1 MGFWP
6 KRKKRIIL
14 KGEITI
20 FGMELH
26 TRDSGAVEVMWH
38 NFQRQFPYIAA
49 KVVHHHAESPLDLVV
64 ELGNGERYI
73 FDDEMQSIR
82 QLPAT
87 PDLDELSFK
96 KEFRVRLRKLMDRN
110 GISQAELADRTGI
123 HEVTISRYLTG
134 RSIPSFYAIDKI
146 AKALGCSADAFRYI

>member
-1 MGFWP
+1 ME
-6 KRKKRIIL
+6 
-14 KGEITI
+14 GEITI
-20 FGMELH
+20 FGMELYKQE
-26 TRDSGAVEVMWH
+26 SAAEIMWH
-38 NFQRQFPYIAA
+38 NFERQFPYVAA
-49 KVVHHHAESPLDLVV
+49 KVVRHHAESPLDLVV

-73 FDDEMQSIR
+73 YDDEAQSIR

-87 PDLDELSFK
+87 PDLDEPAFK
-96 KEFRVRLRKLMDRN
+96 KEFGVRLRKLMSRS
-110 GISQAELADRTGI
+110 GISQAELSDRTGI

>member
-1 MGFWP
+1 M
-6 KRKKRIIL
+6 
-14 KGEITI
+14 KGEIVI
-20 FGMELH
+20 FGMELYKQESA
-26 TRDSGAVEVMWH
+26 TEIMWH
-38 NFQRQFPYIAA
+38 NFERQFPYVAA
-49 KVVHHHAESPLDLVV
+49 KAVRHHAESPLDLVV

-87 PDLDELSFK
+87 PDLSEQAFK
-96 KEFRVRLRKLMDRN
+96 KEFCVRLRKLMARYN
-110 GISQAELADRTGI
+110 VNQIELAERTGI

-146 AKALGCSADAFRYI
+146 AKALGCSTDAFRYI